1 MYQSWLFFDKIGHV
15 KSVGF
20 RFYSAIWRSESR
32 ISSRYHEI
40 TSISLIYSLAFSR
53 RKELLFWLSRG
64 LSLFWRIR
72 IMDLAKCS
80 FHWEVMWSCAVQWF
94 PLVSCLCLIR
104 NWPLIASCR
113 CKDFPFSLLKA
124 AQQPLGFGSIVFC
137 KVFDLTCQFNSMTRY
152 EIPRYSF
159 DIPDIPAF
167 SCFRF
172 LARAVQP
179 FLPGRI
185 SRPVSG
191 IGNSRFRIACRT
203 AIYKGGSSA
212 PRELYFGFP
221 SLGFR
226 IPQEKISRIPESG
239 FPYMG
244 TRQWRIQGR
253 DLGGPPPPPPY
264 FKTKLRPA
272 GPKKKF
278 FGDRPPPPLF

>member
-1 MYQSWLFFDKIGHV
+1 
-15 KSVGF
+15 
-20 RFYSAIWRSESR
+20 
-32 ISSRYHEI
+32 
-40 TSISLIYSLAFSR
+40 
-53 RKELLFWLSRG
+53 
-64 LSLFWRIR
+64 
-72 IMDLAKCS
+72 
-80 FHWEVMWSCAVQWF
+80 
-94 PLVSCLCLIR
+94 
-104 NWPLIASCR
+104 
-113 CKDFPFSLLKA
+113 
-124 AQQPLGFGSIVFC
+124 
-137 KVFDLTCQFNSMTRY
+137 MTRY

-253 DLGGPPPPPPY
+253 DLGGPPPPPPL
-264 FKTKLRPA
+264 FQDQTEARRA
-272 GPKKKF
+272 EKKIF
-278 FGDRPPPPLF
+278 WRPPPPPPFSKGLNERPHPSSLSQGLDPAQHG

>member
-1 MYQSWLFFDKIGHV
+1 
-15 KSVGF
+15 
-20 RFYSAIWRSESR
+20 
-32 ISSRYHEI
+32 
-40 TSISLIYSLAFSR
+40 
-53 RKELLFWLSRG
+53 
-64 LSLFWRIR
+64 
-72 IMDLAKCS
+72 
-80 FHWEVMWSCAVQWF
+80 
-94 PLVSCLCLIR
+94 
-104 NWPLIASCR
+104 
-113 CKDFPFSLLKA
+113 
-124 AQQPLGFGSIVFC
+124 
-137 KVFDLTCQFNSMTRY
+137 MTRY

-278 FGDRPPPPLF
+278 FGDRPHPSSLSQGLDPAQHG